1 MSAEGRGPRAEW
13 RIMVLARGMI
23 ALALALAMISGA
35 MADGNPVFR
44 PLRSGEVMPEGWIR
58 EQMRLDLE
66 EGLTGNNHKVSNAV
80 NLRVFEKHERVA
92 GGFAEIPGEK
102 RQRCWWS
109 GEHEGYWKDSI
120 VRLAFLVGDDLQK
133 KRVASWM
140 EALLAAQGE
149 DGYIGIYSP
158 ETRFPTSGENGEL
171 WVQSRIFQAMLAYH
185 EFTGDKKIL
194 AAVERA
200 VQLTLSKYRGTTYF
214 GADKGQGGL
223 SHGVGY
229 MDTLEWLYRLTGKD
243 AYRDGAIWLY
253 EDFQKLTSRDRDM
266 KLELLLDMGRPWQEH
281 TPHIMEGLHMP
292 AVLHALTGDPRYAQ
306 AAANALAK
314 FDRHANPGGG
324 VVGDESVEGRLG
336 SADMPAEYCTMTEGV
351 SSLNRI
357 LAWSGDLAVGHRIE
371 RVCLNA
377 AQGARFQSVNR
388 AVRYLTSDNQL
399 RADEHRHAQRFLY
412 SAWHEAAACC
422 TLQAG
427 RLMPYYVEGMWYRDD
442 RRPALIVNQYG
453 PCRVRTRIADV
464 AVEIDVET
472 DFPFSDRVVFR
483 VDPERPV
490 RFTLSLRVPIG
501 AGEVSVEAGAGAE
514 VARGKDRIDVTRTWQ
529 PGDRAEVGFNFAVR
543 RLHDRNGEFYHQWGP
558 LVFSLPLEDERKAI
572 REFAALDGKPSG
584 FHMWEI
590 RPTDEGP
597 WRYGLA
603 PDATFILT
611 ALEGGDMK
619 TPWAKPPIGLRGALR
634 DAGGK
639 PVEVTLKP
647 LGSALL
653 RRTSFPMM
661 GSSGSPAE

>member
-1 MSAEGRGPRAEW
+1 MRALRG
-13 RIMVLARGMI
+13 VLVFAFGLVAVME
-23 ALALALAMISGA
+23 
-35 MADGNPVFR
+35 ADAGGVPVFR
-44 PLRSGEVMPEGWIR
+44 PLRLGEVMPEGWIR
-58 EQMRLDLE
+58 EQMRVDLGD
-66 EGLTGNNHKVSNAV
+66 GLTGNYHKVSNAV
-80 NLRVFEKHERVA
+80 NLRVFEKQDRSA
-92 GGFAEIPGEK
+92 GGFVEIPGEN

-120 VRLAFLVGDDLQK
+120 VRMAFLVGDDLQK
-133 KRVASWM
+133 RRVADWM
-140 EALLAAQGE
+140 TALLAAQGE

-158 ETRFPTSGENGEL
+158 ETRFPASGENGEL

-185 EFTGDKKIL
+185 EFTGDESVL

-200 VQLTLSKYRGTTYF
+200 VDLTLSKYRDTTYF
-214 GADKGQGGL
+214 GAANGAGGL

-229 MDTLEWLYRLTGKD
+229 MDTLEWLNRLTGKD
-243 AYRDGAIWLY
+243 VYREGAIWLY
-253 EDFQKLTSRDRDM
+253 KDYQNLKSRDRDM
-266 KLELLLDMGRPWQEH
+266 MLEPLLDLGRPWQEH

-292 AVLHALTGDPRYAQ
+292 AVLQALTGDAKYGQ

-324 VVGDESVEGRLG
+324 VVGDESVGGRLG

-357 LAWSGDLAVGHRIE
+357 LAWAGDLTVGHRIE

-377 AQGARFQSVNR
+377 AQGARFQPVNK
-388 AVRYLTSDNQL
+388 AVRYLTSDNQI

-442 RRPALIVNQYG
+442 SKPALIVNQYG

-464 AVEIDVET
+464 AVGIVVET
-472 DFPFSDRVVFR
+472 DFPFSDSVTFR
-483 VDPERPV
+483 LDPERPA
-490 RFTLSLRVPIG
+490 RFTVSLRVPGG
-501 AGEVSVEAGAGAE
+501 AGEVRVDAGENAE
-514 VARGKDRIDVTRTWQ
+514 IARGKDRIDITKTWQ
-529 PGDRAEVGFNFAVR
+529 PGDRADVDFGFKVR
-543 RLHDRNGEFYHQWGP
+543 RVEDRNGEFYHQWGP
-558 LVFSLPLEDERKAI
+558 LVFSLPIAEERKAI

-590 RPTDEGP
+590 RAADQAP
-597 WRYGLA
+597 WSYRLA
-603 PDATFILT
+603 PESIV
-611 ALEGGDMK
+611 ALVPLKDGNVK
-619 TPWAKPPIGLRGALR
+619 TPWSNPPIGLRGTLR
-634 DAGGK
+634 DADGK

-647 LGSALL
+647 LGCALL
-653 RRTSFPMM
+653 RRTTFPLISRD
-661 GSSGSPAE
+661 GSATE

>member
-1 MSAEGRGPRAEW
+1 MRAGPGLLVLVFGFGA
-13 RIMVLARGMI
+13 LAR
-23 ALALALAMISGA
+23 SGA
-35 MADGNPVFR
+35 GEIPALR

-66 EGLTGNNHKVSNAV
+66 EGLTGNYHKVSNAV

-120 VRLAFLVGDDLQK
+120 VRMAFLVGDDSQK
-133 KRVASWM
+133 KRATAWM
-140 EALLAAQGE
+140 EALVAAQGE
-149 DGYIGIYSP
+149 DGYIGIYSAG
-158 ETRFPTSGENGEL
+158 TRFPTSGENGEL

-185 EFTGDKKIL
+185 EFTGDKRVL

-200 VQLTLSKYRGTTYF
+200 VQLTLSKYRGATYF
-214 GADKGQGGL
+214 GADKGLGGL

-229 MDTLEWLYRLTGKD
+229 MDTLEWLFRLTGK
-243 AYRDGAIWLY
+243 AVYRDGAIWLY
-253 EDFQKLTSRDRDM
+253 EDYQNLKSRDRDM
-266 KLELLLDMGRPWQEH
+266 MLAPLLDMGRPWQEH

-292 AVLHALTGDPRYAQ
+292 AVLHALSGDPRHGE
-306 AAANALAK
+306 AAANALSK

-324 VVGDESVEGRLG
+324 VVGDESVKGRPG
-336 SADMPAEYCTMTEGV
+336 SSDMPAEYCTMTEGV

-357 LAWSGDLAVGHRIE
+357 LAWSGDLTAGHRVE

-377 AQGARFQSVNR
+377 AQGARFHPTNR
-388 AVRYLTSDNQL
+388 AVRYLTSDNQM
-399 RADEHRHAQRFLY
+399 RADEHHHAQRFLY

-427 RLMPYYVEGMWYRDD
+427 RLMPYFVEGMWYRDD
-442 RRPALIVNQYG
+442 RRPGLIVNGHG

-464 AVEIDVET
+464 AVEIVSET

-490 RFTLSLRVPIG
+490 RFTLSLRVPG
-501 AGEVSVEAGAGAE
+501 GSGQPSVEAGAGAE
-514 VARGKDRIDVTRTWQ
+514 VARGKDRIDVTKTWQ
-529 PGDRAEVGFNFAVR
+529 AGDRADVDFDFGVR
-543 RLHDRNGEFYHQWGP
+543 RAKDRNGEFYHQWGP
-558 LVFSLPLEDERKAI
+558 LVFSLPLADERKAV

-590 RPTDEGP
+590 RPADESP
-597 WRYGLA
+597 WHYRLA
-603 PDATFILT
+603 PDATFALT
-611 ALEGGDMK
+611 PLDGGSMK
-619 TPWAKPPIGLRGALR
+619 TPWAQPPIGLRGTLC

-639 PVEVTLKP
+639 PVGVTLKP
-647 LGSALL
+647 MGCALL
-653 RRTSFPMM
+653 RRTTFPMM
-661 GSSGSPAE
+661 SPAGKPVE